1 MLLVT
6 SPLALLIVGLIA
18 YRAIT
23 EGVDLNDFTWVMTL
37 FGVVPFLTLAGGITA
52 WELHQRDKKNT
63 NELQLPA
70 TAKTKPSQL
79 RQMLMCASPLLL
91 LTVGLITYRAM
102 AEGVDLNDF
111 TWVMTLFFVVPFLIL
126 AGGITAW
133 ELHQR
138 DKKQARSES

>member
-6 SPLALLIVGLIA
+6 SPLALLIVGLIT
-18 YRAIT
+18 YRAMT

-37 FGVVPFLTLAGGITA
+37 FGVVPFLILAGGITA

-63 NELQLPA
+63 NELQFSA
-70 TAKTKPSQL
+70 ITEAKPSQL
-79 RQMLMCASPLLL
+79 RQMLILASPLMLIM
-91 LTVGLITYRAM
+91 VGLICYVAIT
-102 AEGVDLNDF
+102 EGFDLNNIF
-111 TWVMTLFFVVPFLIL
+111 WSMTLFCSLPLLLF

-138 DKKQARSES
+138 DKKQAQSES

>member
-1 MLLVT
+1 
-6 SPLALLIVGLIA
+6 
-18 YRAIT
+18 
-23 EGVDLNDFTWVMTL
+23 
-37 FGVVPFLTLAGGITA
+37 
-52 WELHQRDKKNT
+52 
-63 NELQLPA
+63 
-70 TAKTKPSQL
+70 
-79 RQMLMCASPLLL
+79 
-91 LTVGLITYRAM
+91 M